1 MIQLGKIQ
9 TLRVSKLTTI
19 GAYLDDGAD
28 GILLPKRYCPKGIA
42 IDDQL
47 DVFVYLDNEE
57 RMIATTH
64 TPIGTV
70 GDVVCLKVAS
80 ITSHGVYLDNGIDRD
95 IFLPISQALG
105 EVQED
110 EYCLVKIYIDK
121 KSGRI
126 TASEKLDSFLDN
138 KELTVEVLQEVDLIA
153 YRPTDLGF
161 MMIINQQ
168 HTGVLHK
175 NEIFKKIEIG
185 DTFKGFVK
193 GITEDNKID
202 VLLGKPGYQ
211 KVDDEL
217 NLILD
222 ALKKSKGFLPYN
234 DKTDAALIYD
244 TFGMSKRTFK
254 MSIGKLFKEKVIEI
268 SDKGIKLLN

>member
-217 NLILD
+217 NVILD